1 MVTRSRQQDP
11 RIIMSVE
18 NTPEQYH
25 AETLAIRGGRESS
38 DYREHSQALHLTSS
52 FCYESAEQAA
62 AMFMGEI
69 EGYTYSRFTNPTV
82 TAFQQRLALMEG
94 GERAIATAT
103 GMAAIQAIMM
113 SLLKAGDHIVSSQS
127 LFGSTTNLFAGLLA
141 KFGVETTFVN
151 ATDLAAW
158 EAAVKPN
165 SKLFFLETPSN
176 PLTEIADIAAVAAIA
191 HRHDALLVV
200 DNSFCS
206 PALQQPLKLGADLVM
221 HSATKYLDGHG
232 RVMGGA
238 VVGSHALVEQVYL
251 HVRTAGP
258 TLAPFNAWVLLSGL
272 ETLSLRMEKHSAN
285 ALQLAQWLEAHPA
298 VERVY
303 YPGLASHPQ
312 HELAA
317 RQQQGGG
324 AVVSFVVKGGRAG
337 AWKLVDGVQ
346 LISRTANLGDVK
358 STITHPASTTH
369 ARVAPEVRLKAGIE
383 EGLIRVAVGLENVA
397 DLQADLA
404 RGLD

>member
-1 MVTRSRQQDP
+1 
-11 RIIMSVE
+11 MSVE
-18 NTPEQYH
+18 NTAQHYH
-25 AETLAIRGGRESS
+25 PETLAIRGGRESS
-38 DYREHSQALHLTSS
+38 EYREHSQALHLTSS

-62 AMFMGEI
+62 AMFLGEI

-141 KFGVETTFVN
+141 KFGVETTFVD
-151 ATDLAAW
+151 ARDLAAW
-158 EAAVKPN
+158 EAAAKPN

-176 PLTEIADIAAVAAIA
+176 PLTEVADIAAISAIA
-191 HRHDALLVV
+191 HRHHALLVV

-238 VVGSHALVEQVYL
+238 VVGSNALVEQVYL

-285 ALQLAQWLEAHPA
+285 ALELARWLEAHPA
-298 VERVY
+298 IERVY
-303 YPGLASHPQ
+303 YPGLPSHPQ
-312 HELAA
+312 HELAQ
-317 RQQQGGG
+317 RQQKAGG

-369 ARVAPEVRLKAGIE
+369 ARVAPEIREKAGIV
-383 EGLIRVAVGLENVA
+383 EGLIRVAVGLENVQ

>member
-1 MVTRSRQQDP
+1 
-11 RIIMSVE
+11 MSVE
-18 NTPEQYH
+18 NSPQQYH
-25 AETLAIRGGRESS
+25 PETLAIRGGRESS
-38 DYREHSQALHLTSS
+38 EYREHSQALHLTSS

-94 GERAIATAT
+94 GECAIATAT

-127 LFGSTTNLFAGLLA
+127 LFGSTTNLFTGLLA
-141 KFGVETTFVN
+141 KFGVETTFVD
-151 ATDLAAW
+151 ARDLTAW
-158 EAAVKPN
+158 EAAAKPN

-176 PLTEIADIAAVAAIA
+176 PLTEIADIAAIADLA
-191 HRHDALLVV
+191 HRHNALLVV

-238 VVGSHALVEQVYL
+238 VVGSDVLVEQVYL
-251 HVRTAGP
+251 HVRAAGP

-285 ALQLAQWLEAHPA
+285 ALELARWLEAHPA
-298 VERVY
+298 IERVY
-303 YPGLASHPQ
+303 YPGLPSHPQ
-312 HELAA
+312 HELAQ
-317 RQQQGGG
+317 RQQKAGG

-337 AWKLVDGVQ
+337 AWRLVDGVE

-369 ARVAPEVRLKAGIE
+369 ARVAPDVRQKAGIE
-383 EGLIRVAVGLENVA
+383 EGLIRVAVGLENVE
-397 DLQADLA
+397 DLKKDLA

>member
-1 MVTRSRQQDP
+1 
-11 RIIMSVE
+11 MSVE
-18 NTPEQYH
+18 NNPQQYH
-25 AETLAIRGGRESS
+25 PETLAIRGGRESS
-38 DYREHSQALHLTSS
+38 EYREHSQALHLTSS

-82 TAFQQRLALMEG
+82 SAFQQRLALMEG

-113 SLLKAGDHIVSSQS
+113 SLLKAGDHIVSSRS

-141 KFGVETTFVN
+141 KFGVDTTFVD
-151 ATDLAAW
+151 ARDLSAW
-158 EAAVKPN
+158 QTASKPN

-176 PLTEIADIAAVAAIA
+176 PLTEIADIAAIADIA
-191 HRHDALLVV
+191 HQHNALLVV

-238 VVGSHALVEQVYL
+238 VVGSDALVEQVYL

-285 ALQLAQWLEAHPA
+285 ALELARWLEAHPA
-298 VERVY
+298 IERVY
-303 YPGLASHPQ
+303 YPGLTSHPQ
-312 HELAA
+312 HALAQ
-317 RQQQGGG
+317 RQQKAGG

-337 AWKLVDGVQ
+337 AWRLVDAVE

-369 ARVAPEVRLKAGIE
+369 ARVAPEVRQKAGIE
-383 EGLIRVAVGLENVA
+383 EGLIRVAVGLENVE
-397 DLQADLA
+397 DLKADLA

>member
-1 MVTRSRQQDP
+1 
-11 RIIMSVE
+11 MSVE

-52 FCYESAEQAA
+52 FCYESAAQAA

-191 HRHDALLVV
+191 HQHDALLVV

-312 HELAA
+312 HALAT
-317 RQQQGGG
+317 RQQRGGG
-324 AVVSFVVKGGRAG
+324 AVVSFVVKGGRAA

-383 EGLIRVAVGLENVA
+383 EGLIRVAVGLENIA

>member
-1 MVTRSRQQDP
+1 MASDNIEQACWH
-11 RIIMSVE
+11 
-18 NTPEQYH
+18 PETQ
-25 AETLAIRGGRESS
+25 AIRGGREIS
-38 DYREHSQALHLTSS
+38 DYREHSQSLHLTSS
-52 FCYESAEQAA
+52 FTYDSAEQAA
-62 AMFMGEI
+62 AMFLGELD
-69 EGYTYSRFTNPTV
+69 GYTYSRFTNPTV
-82 TAFQQRLALMEG
+82 AAFQQRLALMEG

-113 SLLKAGDHIVSSQS
+113 SLLKAGDHILSSQS

-141 KFGVETTFVN
+141 KFGVETTFVD
-151 ATDLAAW
+151 ATDLQAWRDAAR
-158 EAAVKPN
+158 PN
-165 SKLFFLETPSN
+165 TRLLFLETPSN
-176 PLTEIADIAAVAAIA
+176 PLTEIADIAAIAQIA
-191 HRHDALLVV
+191 HQRGALLVV

-238 VVGSHALVEQVYL
+238 VVGSDALIEQIYL

-258 TLAPFNAWVLLSGL
+258 ALAPFNAWTLLSGM
-272 ETLSLRMEKHSAN
+272 ETLHLRMEKHSAG
-285 ALQLAQWLEAHPA
+285 ALELARWLEAQPA
-298 VERVY
+298 VARVF

-312 HELAA
+312 HELAL
-317 RQQQGGG
+317 RQQSGGG
-324 AVVSFVVKGGRAG
+324 AVVSFVVKGGREE
-337 AWKLVDGVQ
+337 AWRVVDRVQ

-369 ARVAPEVRLKAGIE
+369 ARITPEARTKAGIV
-383 EGLIRVAVGLENVA
+383 EGLLRVAVGLEHVE
-397 DLQADLA
+397 DLKRDLA

>member
-1 MVTRSRQQDP
+1 
-11 RIIMSVE
+11 MSVE
-18 NTPEQYH
+18 NKPQYH
-25 AETLAIRGGRESS
+25 PETLAIRGGREDSE
-38 DYREHSQALHLTSS
+38 YREHSQALHLTSS
-52 FCYESAEQAA
+52 FCYASAEQAA
-62 AMFMGEI
+62 AMFLGEV

-82 TAFQQRLALMEG
+82 NAFQQRLALMEG

-127 LFGSTTNLFAGLLA
+127 LFGSTTNLFAGLLG
-141 KFGVETTFVN
+141 KFGVETSFVD
-151 ATDLAAW
+151 ATDLGAW

-176 PLTEIADIAAVAAIA
+176 PLTEIADIAAIAAIA
-191 HRHDALLVV
+191 HRHNALLVV

-285 ALQLAQWLEAHPA
+285 ALALAQWLEAHPA

-303 YPGLASHPQ
+303 YPGLPSHPQ
-312 HELAA
+312 HALAA

-337 AWKLVDGVQ
+337 AWKLVDAVQ

-369 ARVAPEVRLKAGIE
+369 ARVAPEVRQKAGIE
-383 EGLIRVAVGLENVA
+383 EGLIRVAIGLENIA